1 MTRLA
6 DQRSIVAID
15 PNSRGL
21 AFAFFE
27 SGILLDWGI
36 RRNDRNQ
43 LSALDRLVTAYK
55 ADVVVFEDP
64 DAPRCERRSRVRRL
78 LRTMAD
84 HLQKKGISIAR
95 VSRYEVRRAA
105 AERGMTT
112 KHRVAM
118 AIGRDFPEIEYLVP
132 PPRKRYDSEEWRTD
146 IFDAI
151 SLVLHAF
158 GEGESASQQLPPA
171 A

>member
-36 RRNDRNQ
+36 RNDRKQ
-43 LSALDRLVTAYK
+43 LLALDRLVTAYK
-55 ADVVVFEDP
+55 ADVVVMEDP
-64 DAPRCERRSRVRRL
+64 DAPRCERRPRVRRL

-84 HLQKKGISIAR
+84 HLGKNGIGVVG
-95 VSRYEVRRAA
+95 VSRYEVRRSA

-112 KHRVAM
+112 KHRVAL

-132 PPRKRYDSEEWRTD
+132 PPRKRFDSEEWRTD

-151 SLVLHAF
+151 SLVLRAF
-158 GEGESASQQLPPA
+158 EQLPSA

>member
-43 LSALDRLVTAYK
+43 LSSLDRLVTAFK
-55 ADVVVFEDP
+55 ADVVVIEDP

-78 LRTMAD
+78 LRTMDD
-84 HLQKKGISIAR
+84 HVQKQGISVVR
-95 VSRYEVRRAA
+95 VSRHEVRRIA

-112 KHRVAM
+112 KHRVALE
-118 AIGRDFPEIEYLVP
+118 IGREFPEIEYLVP
-132 PPRKRYDSEEWRTD
+132 PPRKRFDSEEWRTD

-158 GEGESASQQLPPA
+158 QQLPSA

>member
-27 SGILLDWGI
+27 GGNLLDWGI
-36 RRNDRNQ
+36 RRNDRKQ

-55 ADVVVFEDP
+55 ADVVVIEDP

-84 HLQKKGISIAR
+84 HLQKQGISVVR
-95 VSRYEVRRAA
+95 VSRHEVRRIA

-112 KHRVAM
+112 KHRVALE
-118 AIGRDFPEIEYLVP
+118 IGREFPEIEYLVP
-132 PPRKRYDSEEWRTD
+132 PPRKRFDSEEWRTD

-158 GEGESASQQLPPA
+158 EQLPSA

>member
-6 DQRSIVAID
+6 DQR
-15 PNSRGL
+15 
-21 AFAFFE
+21 
-27 SGILLDWGI
+27 
-36 RRNDRNQ
+36 
-43 LSALDRLVTAYK
+43 SALDRLVTAYK
-55 ADVVVFEDP
+55 ADVVVIEDP

-84 HLQKKGISIAR
+84 HLRKSGVSAIR
-95 VSRYEVRRAA
+95 VSRYEVRRVSAG
-105 AERGMTT
+105 RGTPT
-112 KHRVAM
+112 KHALAT

-158 GEGESASQQLPPA
+158 GEHESANQQLPPA